1 MVKKKVALGNVS
13 QTSFGRFFNEDA
25 FMDISQYTILTK
37 KQSVKTKSRTR
48 PLPKATQKY
57 LEAEETLFQE
67 LEESLIGF
75 RRKFQ
80 FELTRNWR
88 FDFYIVKLN
97 LLIEI
102 VGSPWAMGRGG
113 KKIANAFS
121 KYDLAEDMD
130 YKIERFHPD
139 SILSGHV
146 INWIK
151 EQLESSENGTDQTI
165 STNRLDR
172 SS

>member
-1 MVKKKVALGNVS
+1 MDEKAYKALARKIPPKKK
-13 QTSFGRFFNEDA
+13 GRN
-25 FMDISQYTILTK
+25 K
-37 KQSVKTKSRTR
+37 

-67 LEESLIGF
+67 LEENYIGY

-80 FELTRNWR
+80 FESTKNWR

-102 VGSPWAMGRGG
+102 VGSSWSVGRGG

-121 KYDLAEDMD
+121 KYDLAVDMG
-130 YKIERFHPD
+130 YQIERFDPHT
-139 SILSGHV
+139 IESGQV
-146 INWIK
+146 IRWVAV
-151 EQLESSENGTDQTI
+151 QLERLDDGPDQTI
-165 STNRLDR
+165 PTDR
-172 SS
+172 SN